1 MPKCAFLSTDN
12 LEGFFVY
19 DELVKPHLAKLGWQ
33 VDDVSWHNEDV
44 DYNQYDVVIVR
55 STWDYQAYVD
65 KFIQC
70 LNKIEA
76 SSASL
81 ENPFSL
87 LTWNIRKDYLQELS
101 QRSVPVL
108 PSLWFESLEVDFLQ
122 SAFEQLDTDEI
133 VIKPMVSANADH
145 TYRIKKET
153 LSDSIDELLSV
164 FSKRSGLIQAFEQ
177 SIVKEGEYSLF
188 YFSGSYSHAI
198 LKQPKKDDFRVQ
210 EEHGGK
216 LSAVTPN
223 KQMRALASQTLDN
236 LPTPALYA
244 RIDIVN
250 TQRGYELIE
259 VELIEPSLYFS
270 LDEGSAIRFATAINE
285 KYCQLAH

>member
-19 DELVKPHLAKLGWQ
+19 DELVKPHMAELGWE
-33 VDDVSWHNEDV
+33 VDDVSWHDEDV

-55 STWDYQAYVD
+55 STWDYQAHVD

-87 LTWNIRKDYLQELS
+87 LTWNISKDYLQDLS

-108 PSLWFESLEVDFLQ
+108 PSLWFESLEADFLQ
-122 SAFEQLDTDEI
+122 SAFEQLDTNEV
-133 VIKPMVSANADH
+133 VIKPMVSANADY
-145 TYRIKKET
+145 TYRIKKSK

-164 FSKRSGLIQAFEQ
+164 FAKRSGLIQAFEE
-177 SIVKEGEYSLF
+177 SILKEGEYSLF
-188 YFSGSYSHAI
+188 YFAGDYSHAI

-216 LSAVTPN
+216 LSAITPN

-270 LDEGSAIRFATAINE
+270 LDEGSAARFANAINE
-285 KYCQLAH
+285 KYC